1 MSTVT
6 ETPGLRTPGSEQD
19 AATGHVSLLQRPA
32 TPYYLLLGASTL
44 LLVLGVVM
52 VFSAS
57 SVVAFAF
64 MGSSMAIVSKQ
75 AMWVVIGLP
84 LMWFAS
90 RLPTKAW
97 RLFAHLGLVASVAL
111 LVLVVVAGTEVN
123 GNKNWLDFG
132 GPFRIQPSELAK
144 LALVL
149 WAADL
154 LARKERL
161 IGQWKHLLVPIVP
174 VGGFIL
180 ALVLLGG
187 DLGTAIIIAAILGS
201 LLWVAGAPTRLYLLA
216 AAPAALVF
224 TYMVNTRSTRMSRIT
239 VWLHPDQADP
249 LGNGLQALHGKF
261 ALASGGWWGVGLGGS
276 KEKWGSLP
284 EAHTDFIFAI
294 IGEELGLVGTLAV
307 LALFGL
313 IGYAGLRVA
322 LEATEPFV
330 RYAAA
335 GVTSW
340 ILVQALVNIGAVLG
354 LLPITGVPLP
364 LVSYGGS
371 ALVPTMLGLGMLLSF
386 ARPRTAHRR
395 RLRSLLT
402 RRGSADAASRGRRI
416 PASRPASTGTG
427 SARPARTR

>member
-1 MSTVT
+1 
-6 ETPGLRTPGSEQD
+6 
-19 AATGHVSLLQRPA
+19 
-32 TPYYLLLGASTL
+32 
-44 LLVLGVVM
+44 VM

-64 MGSSMAIVSKQ
+64 MKSSMAIVSKQ
-75 AMWVVIGLP
+75 ALWVLIGLP
-84 LMWFAS
+84 LTWCAS
-90 RLPTKAW
+90 RLPVKAW
-97 RLFAHLGLVASVAL
+97 RMFAYLGLAGSVAL

-144 LALVL
+144 LSLVL
-149 WAADL
+149 WGADL

-161 IGQWKHLLVPIVP
+161 LGQWKHLLVPFVP
-174 VGGFIL
+174 VGGLIL
-180 ALVLLGG
+180 VLVLLGG
-187 DLGTAIIIAAILGS
+187 DLGTAIIIAAVLGA
-201 LLWVAGAPTRLYLLA
+201 LLWVAGAPARLYAMAAVPALL
-216 AAPAALVF
+216 VV
-224 TYMVNTRSTRMSRIT
+224 TWMVNTRSTRMSRIT

-276 KEKWGSLP
+276 KEKWGALP

-307 LALFGL
+307 LALFGV
-313 IGYAGLRVA
+313 IGYAGLRIA

-335 GVTSW
+335 GVTAW
-340 ILVQALVNIGAVLG
+340 VLVQALVNIGAVLG

-371 ALVPTMLGLGMLLSF
+371 ALVPTMLGIGMLLSF
-386 ARPRTAHRR
+386 ARPRGVRRR
-395 RLRSLLT
+395 RLLRFL
-402 RRGSADAASRGRRI
+402 
-416 PASRPASTGTG
+416 SRPATSRGQE
-427 SARPARTR
+427 R

>member
-1 MSTVT
+1 
-6 ETPGLRTPGSEQD
+6 
-19 AATGHVSLLQRPA
+19 VSLLHRPA

-44 LLVLGVVM
+44 LLVLGLVM

-84 LMWFAS
+84 LMWCAS
-90 RLPTKAW
+90 RLPVRAW
-97 RLFAHLGLVASVAL
+97 RLVAYPGLVTSVAL
-111 LVLVVVAGTEVN
+111 LVLVAVAGTEVN
-123 GNKNWLDFG
+123 GNRNWLDFG

-144 LALVL
+144 LSLVI
-149 WAADL
+149 WGADL
-154 LARKERL
+154 LARKDRL
-161 IGQWKHLLVPIVP
+161 LGQWKHLLVPMLP
-174 VGGFIL
+174 VGGLIL
-180 ALVLLGG
+180 VLVLLGG
-187 DLGTAIIIAAILGS
+187 DLGTAIIIAAVLAA
-201 LLWVAGAPTRLYLLA
+201 LLWVAGAPLRLYLGMA
-216 AAPAALVF
+216 VPALLVIL
-224 TYMVNTRSTRMSRIT
+224 YMVNTRSTRMSRIET
-239 VWLHPDQADP
+239 WLHPGQADP
-249 LGNGLQALHGKF
+249 LGSGLQALHGKF

-276 KEKWGSLP
+276 KEKWGALP

-307 LALFGL
+307 LALFGV

-335 GVTSW
+335 GVTAW
-340 ILVQALVNIGAVLG
+340 VIVQALVNMGAVLG

-371 ALVPTMLGLGMLLSF
+371 ALVPTMLGIGMLLSF
-386 ARPRTAHRR
+386 ARPRATGRR
-395 RLRSLLT
+395 RGLLRRLGRPGRA
-402 RRGSADAASRGRRI
+402 RRPRRV
-416 PASRPASTGTG
+416 AG
-427 SARPARTR
+427 

>member
-1 MSTVT
+1 VTTATVD
-6 ETPGLRTPGSEQD
+6 PGLRAP
-19 AATGHVSLLQRPA
+19 AAAAPVSLLQRPA
-32 TPYYLLLGASTL
+32 TPYYLLLGSSVL
-44 LLVLGVVM
+44 LLVLGLVM

-64 MGSSMAIVSKQ
+64 MDSSMAIVSKQ

-84 LMWFAS
+84 LTWCAS
-90 RLPTKAW
+90 RLPAKVW
-97 RLFAHLGLVASVAL
+97 RMAAYPALMTSLAL
-111 LVLVVVAGTEVN
+111 LVLVVVAGTEVH

-132 GPFRIQPSELAK
+132 GPFRIQPSEFAK

-154 LARKERL
+154 MARKERL
-161 IGQWKHLLVPIVP
+161 LGQWKHLLVPMLP
-174 VGGFIL
+174 VGGLIL

-187 DLGTAIIIAAILGS
+187 DLGTAIIIAAVLGS
-201 LLWVAGAPTRLYLLA
+201 LLWVAGAPVRLYVA
-216 AAPAALVF
+216 SAVPALLVF
-224 TYMVNTRSTRMSRIT
+224 LYMLNTRSTRMSRID

-249 LGNGLQALHGKF
+249 LGNGMQSLHGKF
-261 ALASGGWWGVGLGGS
+261 ALASGSWWGVGLGGS
-276 KEKWGSLP
+276 KEKWGALP

-307 LALFGL
+307 LGLFGV

-335 GVTSW
+335 GITAWV
-340 ILVQALVNIGAVLG
+340 LVQALVNIGAVLG

-386 ARPRTAHRR
+386 ARPRGVRRRR
-395 RLRSLLT
+395 RLL
-402 RRGSADAASRGRRI
+402 RRLSR
-416 PASRPASTGTG
+416 AQ
-427 SARPARTR
+427 AR

>member
-1 MSTVT
+1 MSAVANT
-6 ETPGLRTPGSEQD
+6 GLRAPGSAPE
-19 AATGHVSLLQRPA
+19 AATSQVSLLQRPA

-64 MGSSMAIVSKQ
+64 MGSSMAIVTKQ
-75 AMWVVIGLP
+75 AMWVLIGLP
-84 LMWFAS
+84 LMWCAS
-90 RLPTKAW
+90 RLPARAW
-97 RLFAHLGLVASVAL
+97 RVFAHLGLVASVAL

-149 WAADL
+149 WSADL
-154 LARKERL
+154 LARKDRL

-174 VGGFIL
+174 VGGFVL

-187 DLGTAIIIAAILGS
+187 DLGTAIIIAAILAA
-201 LLWVAGAPTRLYLLA
+201 LLWVAGAPTRLYLA
-216 AAPAALVF
+216 AAVPAALVF

-307 LALFGL
+307 LVLFGL
-313 IGYAGLRVA
+313 VGYAGLRVA

-335 GVTSW
+335 GVTAW
-340 ILVQALVNIGAVLG
+340 VLVQALVNIGAVLG

-386 ARPRTAHRR
+386 ARPRSARGGLRALLARRGARR
-395 RLRSLLT
+395 RQ
-402 RRGSADAASRGRRI
+402 AAGAGRI
-416 PASRPASTGTG
+416 PASRPASG
-427 SARPARTR
+427 PARAVRTR

>member
-1 MSTVT
+1 MTTVAADT
-6 ETPGLRTPGSEQD
+6 GLRTPGQGATETND
-19 AATGHVSLLQRPA
+19 APVALLHRPA
-32 TPYYLLLGASTL
+32 TPFYLLLGASTL

-64 MGSSMAIVSKQ
+64 MGSSLAIVSKQ

-84 LMWFAS
+84 LMWCAS
-90 RLPTKAW
+90 RLPVKAW
-97 RLFAHLGLVASVAL
+97 RLVAYLALAGSIAL
-111 LVLVVVAGTEVN
+111 LCLVVVAGTEVN

-132 GPFRIQPSELAK
+132 GPFRVQPSEFAK

-149 WAADL
+149 WCADL

-161 IGQWKHLLVPIVP
+161 IGQWKHLLVPILP
-174 VGGFIL
+174 VGGFVL

-187 DLGTAIIIAAILGS
+187 DLGTAIIIGAILAA
-201 LLWVAGAPTRLYLLA
+201 LLWTAGAPARLYVA
-216 AAPAALVF
+216 AAVPALLVF
-224 TYMVNTRSTRMSRIT
+224 TWMVNTRSTRMSRIT

-261 ALASGGWWGVGLGGS
+261 ALATGGWWGVGLGGS

-294 IGEELGLVGTLAV
+294 IGEELGLLGTLAV
-307 LALFGL
+307 LALFGV

-335 GVTSW
+335 GVTAW
-340 ILVQALVNIGAVLG
+340 VLVQALVNIGAVLG

-386 ARPRTAHRR
+386 ARPRTRRRR
-395 RLRSLLT
+395 RLSLPLPRRS
-402 RRGSADAASRGRRI
+402 
-416 PASRPASTGTG
+416 ASRPTPRTA
-427 SARPARTR
+427 AR

>member
-1 MSTVT
+1 MTTITSD
-6 ETPGLRTPGSEQD
+6 PGLRAPAGSP
-19 AATGHVSLLQRPA
+19 AAAAEKPVSLLQRPA

-44 LLVLGVVM
+44 LLVLGLVM

-64 MGSSMAIVSKQ
+64 MDSSMAIVSKQ

-84 LMWFAS
+84 LTWCAS
-90 RLPTKAW
+90 RVPPKFW
-97 RLFAHLGLVASVAL
+97 RLVAYPALVTSLAL
-111 LVLVVVAGTEVN
+111 LVLVVVAGTEIH

-132 GPFRIQPSELAK
+132 GPFRIQPSEFAK

-161 IGQWKHLLVPIVP
+161 LGQWKHLLVPIVP
-174 VGGFIL
+174 VGGLVL

-187 DLGTAIIIAAILGS
+187 DLGTAIIIAAILGA
-201 LLWVAGAPTRLYLLA
+201 LLWVAGAPTRLYVYA

-224 TYMVNTRSTRMSRIT
+224 TYMVNTRSARMSRIT

-276 KEKWGSLP
+276 KEKWGALP

-307 LALFGL
+307 LGLFGV

-330 RYAAA
+330 RYASA
-335 GVTSW
+335 GITAWV
-340 ILVQALVNIGAVLG
+340 IVQALVNIGAVLG

-386 ARPRTAHRR
+386 ARPRGVRRRR
-395 RLRSLLT
+395 RLL
-402 RRGSADAASRGRRI
+402 RRLARRQ
-416 PASRPASTGTG
+416 
-427 SARPARTR
+427 AR